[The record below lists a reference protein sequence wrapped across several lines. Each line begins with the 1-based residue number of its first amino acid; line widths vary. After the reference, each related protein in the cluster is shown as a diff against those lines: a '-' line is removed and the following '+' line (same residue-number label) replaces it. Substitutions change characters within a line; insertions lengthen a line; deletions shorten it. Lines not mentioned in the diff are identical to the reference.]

1 MKAKV
6 VANLQLLEEYGNF
19 AREPLSKP
27 LGDGIFEVRT
37 IEGNDIVRIF
47 YFFDEGRIIIAT
59 NGLVKKQQKRH
70 KVRLIYDEKNKRNK
84 MGNQRPRL

>member
-1 MKAKV
+1 MVFNFIVDFYKEADGSKPLSGFIKSLNTKMKAKV

-37 IEGNDIVRIF
+37 IEGNDIVRIL
-47 YFFDEGRIIIAT
+47 YFF
-59 NGLVKKQQKRH
+59 
-70 KVRLIYDEKNKRNK
+70 
-84 MGNQRPRL
+84 